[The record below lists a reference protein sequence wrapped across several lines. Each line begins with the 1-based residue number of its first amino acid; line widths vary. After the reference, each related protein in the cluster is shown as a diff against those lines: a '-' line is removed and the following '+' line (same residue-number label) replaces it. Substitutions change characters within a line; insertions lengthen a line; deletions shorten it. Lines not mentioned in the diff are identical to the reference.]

1 MPPAPRSRKPK
12 GESPAGSSGPMPA
25 SSATEPEAPRPAA
38 AGNLFGFESSA
49 AHTPTDRPQRPSTAA
64 DLEANELP
72 DDLIEPTV
80 IEWTPDRA
88 AALLRGLGYVASKAD
103 PVNRLDHPDAGELW
117 RWDAADALEA
127 GEPLA
132 RILNRY
138 GPLRQLAGVADEA
151 EVAFTLAPYV
161 LDNLARRGR
170 ILAAVKPAEPTGPF
184 EGADPAPVPL
194 TGSPLLESPPPA

>member
-1 MPPAPRSRKPK
+1 MP
-12 GESPAGSSGPMPA
+12 G
-25 SSATEPEAPRPAA
+25 SSATPESAKPTS

-49 AHTPTDRPQRPSTAA
+49 RHTPADGPTPPPVLTAA
-64 DLEANELP
+64 DLEADELP
-72 DDLIEPTV
+72 DGPLEPTV

-88 AALLRGLGYVASKAD
+88 AALLRGLGYCASKAD

-117 RWDAADALEA
+117 RWSEADAIQA

-138 GPLRQLAGVADEA
+138 GPLRALAGVADEA
-151 EVAFTLAPYV
+151 ELAFELTPYL

-170 ILAAVKPAEPTGPF
+170 IIAATRPAEPVGPF
-184 EGADPAPVPL
+184 EGAEQAPPL
-194 TGSPLLESPPPA
+194 VGIGLVPPPPVEPPTG